1 MTVYDFE
8 ALKQQLNELE
18 EPSLRDLAGDAWRAL
33 AGECHRALL
42 VAAAETLHRIL
53 GVTNGTDTVVDM
65 HQDPTQGTVQVTIDN
80 IRFKVTVDDEGG
92 TRLAAQVSSTSW
104 TNIAS
109 LEELGRVL
117 AKHSCYVV
125 NPDGE
130 VMEPVKVKT
139 DGLAGGTL

>member
-8 ALKQQLNELE
+8 ALKQQLDELE

-65 HQDPTQGTVQVTIDN
+65 HQDPTTGTVQVTIDN
-80 IRFKVTVDDEGG
+80 IRFRVTVDDEGDAK
-92 TRLAAQVSSTSW
+92 LAAQVSSTAW
-104 TNIAS
+104 TNITS

-117 AKHSCYVV
+117 EKHPCYVV
-125 NPDGE
+125 KPDGE
-130 VMEPVKVKT
+130 VMEPVKVQNA
-139 DGLAGGTL
+139 GLAGGTL

>member
-8 ALKQQLNELE
+8 ALKQQLDELE

-65 HQDPTQGTVQVTIDN
+65 HQDPTTGTVQVTIDN
-80 IRFKVTVDDEGG
+80 IRFRVTVDDEGDAK
-92 TRLAAQVSSTSW
+92 LAAQVSSTAW
-104 TNIAS
+104 TNITS

-117 AKHSCYVV
+117 EKHPCYVV
-125 NPDGE
+125 KPDGE
-130 VMEPVKVKT
+130 VMEPVKVKNA
-139 DGLAGGTL
+139 GLAGGTL